1 MTPPPPARLSMTTCC
16 PSDSVRRLPMTRAI
30 RSTPPPGGNGTSSLS
45 GRDGYSAVAA
55 VAHAAKVSDAASRR
69 RFHCIV
75 LEYQQISRTSG
86 GLQPRGRDSASMTE
100 QVYAHAAVM
109 TGQPHSGHSPAGC
122 PVEETLCPVVAHE
135 WVNDEY
141 KHLVV
146 KATPKALAAQPG
158 QFFHLL
164 CPSPDEGEVWFR
176 RPQSVYRVARSTGRV
191 EFLYKVAGRGTKG
204 LTSLEPGDTL
214 NMLGPLGV
222 GFKLEPQWKNVV
234 VLGRGV
240 GLATMA
246 PISQLAGERGVRV
259 TAILSARSEE
269 LAMAADLFETVGTV
283 IKVLD
288 TDGTSAVENVEA
300 ILRRLI
306 AERKADAFFTCGS
319 NRLMQLMKRLGKAHG
334 IPAQMAMEQ
343 IMACGL
349 GPCYIC
355 VRTFEVNGKL
365 EMRRVCVEGPVFD
378 LQECLG
384 W

>member
-1 MTPPPPARLSMTTCC
+1 M
-16 PSDSVRRLPMTRAI
+16 SDHTYA
-30 RSTPPPGGNGTSSLS
+30 T
-45 GRDGYSAVAA
+45 AA
-55 VAHAAKVSDAASRR
+55 VVAGKPD
-69 RFHCIV
+69 
-75 LEYQQISRTSG
+75 
-86 GLQPRGRDSASMTE
+86 
-100 QVYAHAAVM
+100 
-109 TGQPHSGHSPAGC
+109 SGHSPSGSPA
-122 PVEETLCPVVAHE
+122 EESRCPVVAHE
-135 WVNDEY
+135 WINDEY

-164 CPSPDEGEVWFR
+164 CPSPDEGAVWFR
-176 RPQSVYRVARSTGRV
+176 RPQSVYRVARSGGRI
-191 EFLYKVAGRGTKG
+191 EFLYKVAGRGTRG
-204 LTSLEPGDTL
+204 LATLKPGDEL

-222 GFKLEPQWKNVV
+222 GFRLEPAWKNVV

-259 TAILSARSEE
+259 TAILSARREE
-269 LAMAADLFETVGTV
+269 LAMAADLFESVGTV

-288 TDGTSAVENVEA
+288 TDGSSAVENVEA

-306 AERKADAFFTCGS
+306 AENKADAFFTCGS
-319 NRLMQLMKRLGKAHG
+319 NRLMQLMKRLGREYG
-334 IPAQMAMEQ
+334 IPGQMAMEQ

-355 VRTFEVNGKL
+355 VRTFQVDGKL

>member
-1 MTPPPPARLSMTTCC
+1 MPEHVFATA
-16 PSDSVRRLPMTRAI
+16 
-30 RSTPPPGGNGTSSLS
+30 
-45 GRDGYSAVAA
+45 AVAA
-55 VAHAAKVSDAASRR
+55 GKA
-69 RFHCIV
+69 
-75 LEYQQISRTSG
+75 G
-86 GLQPRGRDSASMTE
+86 G
-100 QVYAHAAVM
+100 
-109 TGQPHSGHSPAGC
+109 GHSPAQC
-122 PVEETLCPVVAHE
+122 PAEESLCPVVAHE

-164 CPSPDEGEVWFR
+164 CPSPDEGELWFR
-176 RPQSVYRVARSTGRV
+176 RPQSVYRVGRSAGRL
-191 EFLYKVAGRGTKG
+191 EFLYKVVGRGTRG
-204 LTSLEPGDTL
+204 LATLKPGDNL

-222 GFKLEPQWKNVV
+222 GFTLEPGWKNVV

-269 LAMAADLFETVGTV
+269 LAMAADLFESVGTV

-288 TDGTSAVENVEA
+288 TDGSSAVENVEK

-306 AERKADAFFTCGS
+306 AESKADAFFTCGS
-319 NRLMQLMKRLGKAHG
+319 NRLMQLMKRLGKEHA
-334 IPAQMAMEQ
+334 IPGQMAMEQ

-355 VRTFEVNGKL
+355 VRTFEVNGKR
-365 EMRRVCVEGPVFD
+365 EMRRVCIEGPVFD

>member
-1 MTPPPPARLSMTTCC
+1 MPAQR
-16 PSDSVRRLPMTRAI
+16 
-30 RSTPPPGGNGTSSLS
+30 
-45 GRDGYSAVAA
+45 
-55 VAHAAKVSDAASRR
+55 
-69 RFHCIV
+69 
-75 LEYQQISRTSG
+75 
-86 GLQPRGRDSASMTE
+86 
-100 QVYAHAAVM
+100 YAHAAAIA
-109 TGQPHSGHSPAGC
+109 GQPGSGHSPSVC
-122 PVEETLCPVVAHE
+122 PVEEMLCPVVAHE
-135 WVNDEY
+135 WINEEY

-164 CPSPDEGEVWFR
+164 CPSPDEGAVWFR
-176 RPQSVYRVARSTGRV
+176 RPQSVYRVARSSGRI
-191 EFLYKVAGRGTKG
+191 EFLYKIAGRGTEG
-204 LTSLEPGDTL
+204 LATLEPGDVL

-259 TAILSARSEE
+259 TAILSARRDD
-269 LAMAADLFETVGTV
+269 LAMAADLFESVGTV

-288 TDGTSAVENVEA
+288 TDGTSALENVEA
-300 ILRRLI
+300 ILTRLI

-319 NRLMQLMKRLGKAHG
+319 NRLMQLMKRLGREHG
-334 IPAQMAMEQ
+334 IPGQMAMEQ

>member
-1 MTPPPPARLSMTTCC
+1 
-16 PSDSVRRLPMTRAI
+16 
-30 RSTPPPGGNGTSSLS
+30 
-45 GRDGYSAVAA
+45 
-55 VAHAAKVSDAASRR
+55 
-69 RFHCIV
+69 
-75 LEYQQISRTSG
+75 
-86 GLQPRGRDSASMTE
+86 MTE
-100 QVYAHAAVM
+100 QIYAHAAAV
-109 TGQPHSGHSPAGC
+109 TGKPGTGHSPAAC

-146 KATPKALAAQPG
+146 RATPKALTAQPG

-191 EFLYKVAGRGTKG
+191 EFLYKIAGRGTKG
-204 LTSLEPGDTL
+204 LASLEPGDTL

-319 NRLMQLMKRLGKAHG
+319 NRLMQLMKRRGKEHN
-334 IPAQMAMEQ
+334 IPGQMAMEQ